1 MLNFGERF
9 GEEEIE
15 EMVKQ
20 ADTDDDGSIDF
31 TEFVSMITHENFEQ
45 QTHSK
50 VVTFTSRVSGWH
62 DTIDDE
68 DEDKDAT

>member
-9 GEEEIE
+9 GEDEIE

-31 TEFVSMITHENFEQ
+31 TEFVYMITHENLDQE
-45 QTHSK
+45 THSK
-50 VVTFTSRVSGWH
+50 LMTGLGWGGGEQKFVTWICF
-62 DTIDDE
+62 DMD
-68 DEDKDAT
+68 